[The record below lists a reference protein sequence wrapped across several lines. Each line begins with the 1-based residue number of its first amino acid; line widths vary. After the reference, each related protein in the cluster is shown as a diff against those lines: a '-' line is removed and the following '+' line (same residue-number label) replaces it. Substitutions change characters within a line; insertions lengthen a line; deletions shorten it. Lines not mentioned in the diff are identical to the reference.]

1 MINMHDLLNLIA
13 LIIVF
18 GVCLWLINAFIPMP
32 AAIKSLLNVLVLI
45 VLIIYILQFFGIIN
59 NILPMVRVLRQ

>member
-1 MINMHDLLNLIA
+1 MNDLMNLIA

-18 GVCLWLINAFIPMP
+18 GVVLWLINAFIPMP

-45 VLIIYILQFFGIIN
+45 VLVIYILQFFGVIQ
-59 NILPMVRVLRQ
+59 NILPMVRILK